1 MIRTP
6 YSRGKL
12 STLHLTGVHDYIEQG
27 RLYQANH
34 DANGCSPSDNR
45 NKTSDTP
52 EPLNHTVCA
61 SVVET
66 TTKPNEYSTRLSN
79 PRASVLTISNDLI
92 CTPPNSNNNR
102 QAISQRTTKML
113 VICSTTFLLL
123 NSPYSAVLLY
133 SIISKHVLTSTLGIL
148 RHFYFMSFCLNFFL
162 YSLWGNRFRQ
172 EFILLLKSCCTFF
185 VIKYKY
191 TSKAIFQYVPTT
203 IIDQTALN
211 ITADVN
217 FYQSKSPCNQ
227 SFVKLQNLIINSFQ
241 HDSIH
246 MDIKQLEKAI
256 FQIFIETSNIL
267 QNTTQDIIFLND
279 YYNNSNQYRQ
289 IKTVRTNDGQFIGN
303 SLFANYV
310 FNKLVPPTKTT
321 CETIININEKK
332 LEKSTCISTTAILLT
347 INRQISFDSKLD
359 NQTFI
364 LTSKNLT
371 STQLKTTT
379 KTDFD
384 QLLKQICAK
393 YELNLQYQLIN
404 MMNNELHDED
414 LNKILEFFSLT
425 WDRYIKKELFHFH
438 GLIQTKLLRRRRFI
452 DYEYNW
458 NLASFRFWTFDSG
471 LRLFSFDPIEFNLN
485 LTNDYLWYGKWA
497 IDFYLKLSNNRQLIR
512 FNHKYHYTTL
522 RSNLLFDLQLINSHY
537 DLDFNYYHSNY
548 SIQGQLIKNKHKHS
562 INGYWNTTANILQLD
577 TEQMKSMTLITS
589 TFIKSII
596 DIHHQKI
603 GVLIEHTT
611 NNFTNDTQIIECN
624 PYLIIQIRPRLF
636 VIHYYTLND
645 DLSTM
650 MFEWSTFS
658 YLSWNYTGHGRRII
672 PITKFEIDIRTKYIF
687 HLHTSTFK
695 YSSIYNNKKRQ
706 LVIRREPIA
715 EDADDRYIFKMKFH
729 SNRTFLIHLQVLNN
743 HYELIGDPFDE
754 NFHWKLHGYFQ
765 RDRFNGSLSV
775 SNNDWWLSSK
785 LNFNSSFYIST
796 GRYVQ
801 LISTSDPQIA
811 FEFLLKS
818 RLHFAFQYSELL
830 PLQMSSFNFVRG
842 RSFRIGYQTKQ
853 KELILSGNLAFTI
866 EDIYKKQII
875 IMNERWKLIYGNKK
889 RDKIYIKWNLRI
901 DLNNK
906 TLQGQINIQDPND
919 EMSIPVYSDINGHL
933 KDMMIVTTMRTIYSS
948 SDNSPKPIILELS
961 IDQRILTQQYF
972 SIKLIH
978 EPSKTNLSLTIDHH
992 PRRKLH
998 IRLKPNR
1005 FSNEKTF
1012 MHLYANT
1019 TESQL
1024 KLLLI
1029 LANLINFNLTLP
1041 KSYPETGLL
1050 HSSLFIENEEYF
1062 DGRLDTTAL
1071 ILRSKKYTC
1080 NIKLDQLILQKKS
1093 PEQILASIYSRW
1105 IERNST
1111 TALITIFSKT
1121 DFKRKSIPIWQSA
1134 EQKTWL
1140 QRFQQFLFANN
1151 LTYQFSKDFQ
1161 TFFKYLKTD
1170 FIDEHEQ
1177 FGIQLMN
1184 YMDLDEDLKLQ
1195 LQQINYTTM
1204 VLIET
1209 LFQIG
1214 FHTENLLQEYMNKY
1228 AYHCKELSDKM
1239 AILHLKCHLYHFVK

>member
-1 MIRTP
+1 MANYNKSDFFLFININSSILPLSYSENSSTLHSSSDSTKKNISEHLKLVERLTTHITLIVSIIGLIGNACTIIVLNRQSMRKWRSSILLSSLAAVDFLYLLIIFLSIIDELTNQTIGLNQSLILCQVTVYITHVCSFLSASFTLSFTSQRFIAVIFPLHAKTIISNRSSITNIVVLLVFGCSFYSFSFFVTNVSHGKCIEDETYPALFPLLLADICLTFVIPFIFIVIFNCAIVYQLQHRKKFSNFLDSSLTMIRTP

-34 DANGCSPSDNR
+34 DANGCGPSDNG

-393 YELNLQYQLIN
+393 Y
-404 MMNNELHDED
+404 
-414 LNKILEFFSLT
+414 
-425 WDRYIKKELFHFH
+425 
-438 GLIQTKLLRRRRFI
+438 
-452 DYEYNW
+452 
-458 NLASFRFWTFDSG
+458 
-471 LRLFSFDPIEFNLN
+471 
-485 LTNDYLWYGKWA
+485 
-497 IDFYLKLSNNRQLIR
+497 
-512 FNHKYHYTTL
+512 
-522 RSNLLFDLQLINSHY
+522 
-537 DLDFNYYHSNY
+537 
-548 SIQGQLIKNKHKHS
+548 
-562 INGYWNTTANILQLD
+562 
-577 TEQMKSMTLITS
+577 
-589 TFIKSII
+589 
-596 DIHHQKI
+596 
-603 GVLIEHTT
+603 
-611 NNFTNDTQIIECN
+611 
-624 PYLIIQIRPRLF
+624 
-636 VIHYYTLND
+636 
-645 DLSTM
+645 
-650 MFEWSTFS
+650 
-658 YLSWNYTGHGRRII
+658 
-672 PITKFEIDIRTKYIF
+672 
-687 HLHTSTFK
+687 
-695 YSSIYNNKKRQ
+695 
-706 LVIRREPIA
+706 
-715 EDADDRYIFKMKFH
+715 
-729 SNRTFLIHLQVLNN
+729 
-743 HYELIGDPFDE
+743 
-754 NFHWKLHGYFQ
+754 
-765 RDRFNGSLSV
+765 
-775 SNNDWWLSSK
+775 
-785 LNFNSSFYIST
+785 
-796 GRYVQ
+796 
-801 LISTSDPQIA
+801 
-811 FEFLLKS
+811 
-818 RLHFAFQYSELL
+818 
-830 PLQMSSFNFVRG
+830 
-842 RSFRIGYQTKQ
+842 
-853 KELILSGNLAFTI
+853 
-866 EDIYKKQII
+866 
-875 IMNERWKLIYGNKK
+875 
-889 RDKIYIKWNLRI
+889 
-901 DLNNK
+901 
-906 TLQGQINIQDPND
+906 
-919 EMSIPVYSDINGHL
+919 
-933 KDMMIVTTMRTIYSS
+933 
-948 SDNSPKPIILELS
+948 
-961 IDQRILTQQYF
+961 
-972 SIKLIH
+972 
-978 EPSKTNLSLTIDHH
+978 
-992 PRRKLH
+992 
-998 IRLKPNR
+998 
-1005 FSNEKTF
+1005 
-1012 MHLYANT
+1012 
-1019 TESQL
+1019 
-1024 KLLLI
+1024 
-1029 LANLINFNLTLP
+1029 
-1041 KSYPETGLL
+1041 
-1050 HSSLFIENEEYF
+1050 
-1062 DGRLDTTAL
+1062 
-1071 ILRSKKYTC
+1071 
-1080 NIKLDQLILQKKS
+1080 
-1093 PEQILASIYSRW
+1093 
-1105 IERNST
+1105 
-1111 TALITIFSKT
+1111 
-1121 DFKRKSIPIWQSA
+1121 
-1134 EQKTWL
+1134 
-1140 QRFQQFLFANN
+1140 
-1151 LTYQFSKDFQ
+1151 
-1161 TFFKYLKTD
+1161 
-1170 FIDEHEQ
+1170 
-1177 FGIQLMN
+1177 
-1184 YMDLDEDLKLQ
+1184 
-1195 LQQINYTTM
+1195 
-1204 VLIET
+1204 
-1209 LFQIG
+1209 
-1214 FHTENLLQEYMNKY
+1214 
-1228 AYHCKELSDKM
+1228 
-1239 AILHLKCHLYHFVK
+1239 

>member
-34 DANGCSPSDNR
+34 DANGCSPSDNG

-227 SFVKLQNLIINSFQ
+227 SFVKLQKLIINSFQ

-414 LNKILEFFSLT
+414 LNKILFLNTNQYSNCEWTMINQSIIDVTRYQATEYIFNNFYHDESIVEYHLDLIERKSNDHTKQILKKYFPNSCQITNIINLRMLIIISQDNLTIQCILNRNNSLKYRAIAFRFLNNEKNFLK
-425 WDRYIKKELFHFH
+425 DFQIMLNNEEESSEIRILCFQAMYSSLNISEINNLIENVKSNQLRFYIKSLFKQSSIWLANSGSYEFPFGKLNIIFDENLLFYFPNMIQLEL
-438 GLIQTKLLRRRRFI
+438 GNNT
-452 DYEYNW
+452 D
-458 NLASFRFWTFDSG
+458 
-471 LRLFSFDPIEFNLN
+471 
-485 LTNDYLWYGKWA
+485 
-497 IDFYLKLSNNRQLIR
+497 IDFYFVRNNEENMQWEILLIFDRKNIIR
-512 FNHKYHYTTL
+512 FSTIK
-522 RSNLLFDLQLINSHY
+522 
-537 DLDFNYYHSNY
+537 DFFNW
-548 SIQGQLIKNKHKHS
+548 L
-562 INGYWNTTANILQLD
+562 
-577 TEQMKSMTLITS
+577 
-589 TFIKSII
+589 
-596 DIHHQKI
+596 
-603 GVLIEHTT
+603 
-611 NNFTNDTQIIECN
+611 NND
-624 PYLIIQIRPRLF
+624 RLF
-636 VIHYYTLND
+636 EMKTLD
-645 DLSTM
+645 E
-650 MFEWSTFS
+650 F
-658 YLSWNYTGHGRRII
+658 YLKIN
-672 PITKFEIDIRTKYIF
+672 
-687 HLHTSTFK
+687 
-695 YSSIYNNKKRQ
+695 
-706 LVIRREPIA
+706 
-715 EDADDRYIFKMKFH
+715 
-729 SNRTFLIHLQVLNN
+729 
-743 HYELIGDPFDE
+743 
-754 NFHWKLHGYFQ
+754 
-765 RDRFNGSLSV
+765 
-775 SNNDWWLSSK
+775 
-785 LNFNSSFYIST
+785 
-796 GRYVQ
+796 
-801 LISTSDPQIA
+801 
-811 FEFLLKS
+811 LKS
-818 RLHFAFQYSELL
+818 
-830 PLQMSSFNFVRG
+830 
-842 RSFRIGYQTKQ
+842 
-853 KELILSGNLAFTI
+853 
-866 EDIYKKQII
+866 
-875 IMNERWKLIYGNKK
+875 
-889 RDKIYIKWNLRI
+889 
-901 DLNNK
+901 
-906 TLQGQINIQDPND
+906 
-919 EMSIPVYSDINGHL
+919 
-933 KDMMIVTTMRTIYSS
+933 
-948 SDNSPKPIILELS
+948 
-961 IDQRILTQQYF
+961 
-972 SIKLIH
+972 
-978 EPSKTNLSLTIDHH
+978 
-992 PRRKLH
+992 
-998 IRLKPNR
+998 
-1005 FSNEKTF
+1005 
-1012 MHLYANT
+1012 
-1019 TESQL
+1019 
-1024 KLLLI
+1024 
-1029 LANLINFNLTLP
+1029 NFNLKWFTGYFNQFKNFFK
-1041 KSYPETGLL
+1041 KSTAGIVLKIQHGLGEIMTGYKISFNLESNFKINIHQHEYL
-1050 HSSLFIENEEYF
+1050 TSYIWRSIQKENILFKIEQAIKPLVNHKQ
-1062 DGRLDTTAL
+1062 TV
-1071 ILRSKKYTC
+1071 SKKTV
-1080 NIKLDQLILQKKS
+1080 LS
-1093 PEQILASIYSRW
+1093 SSV
-1105 IERNST
+1105 
-1111 TALITIFSKT
+1111 
-1121 DFKRKSIPIWQSA
+1121 
-1134 EQKTWL
+1134 
-1140 QRFQQFLFANN
+1140 
-1151 LTYQFSKDFQ
+1151 KDFCYI
-1161 TFFKYLKTD
+1161 FPHFDSKICLS
-1170 FIDEHEQ
+1170 FIFER
-1177 FGIQLMN
+1177 LWPSS
-1184 YMDLDEDLKLQ
+1184 
-1195 LQQINYTTM
+1195 
-1204 VLIET
+1204 V
-1209 LFQIG
+1209 
-1214 FHTENLLQEYMNKY
+1214 
-1228 AYHCKELSDKM
+1228 A
-1239 AILHLKCHLYHFVK
+1239 